1 MRIAGQRRPA
11 GFGLYERVIARLGAA
26 VAGATIGG
34 ERDTDDGGVR
44 IAQALIGQAELLDD
58 VAPQV
63 RVHGVGAGDQSMED
77 ILTRRCFEVQ
87 QHAALTA
94 IEGVEIQAVG
104 AVLSGPH
111 VPADVAASRWVFEPD
126 DFGAEIREV
135 ERAKRASTELFH
147 GDDAQIL
154 ERSSRH
160 DRMVRRYGNELVLT
174 PTSVVKTTRRS
185 W

>member
-11 GFGLYERVIARLGAA
+11 GFGLYQRVIARLGAA

-34 ERDTDDGGVR
+34 ERDADDGGVR
-44 IAQALIGQAELLDD
+44 VLQGLVGEPKLRDD
-58 VAPQV
+58 VAAQI
-63 RVHGVGAGDQSMED
+63 RVHGMGVGDQSMED

-87 QHAALTA
+87 QHAALPA
-94 IEGVEIQAVG
+94 IEGVEIEAVG

-111 VPADVAASRWVFEPD
+111 VPADVAASRRVFEPD
-126 DFGAEIREV
+126 DVGAEIREV
-135 ERAKRASTELFH
+135 ERAKRASTELFDGH
-147 GDDAQIL
+147 DAQTL
-154 ERSSRH
+154 EGSSRH

-185 W
+185 